1 MKWKILGFGC
11 NSTRLMGWFHALLLL
26 FGLIALLFSARI
38 AWCFLFES
46 HNNFGR
52 RRSTDPGRGSTN
64 KYTNAF
70 NTLAVLGS
78 GGHTTEMLHLIKYI
92 MNDDSND
99 KIILKS
105 IRYVVADTDK
115 TSKAQALAA
124 HVDLL
129 DGFLSFLTLHH
140 RRICRSF
147 HPSIQFD
154 EAEKLDNHSS
164 HHFSQLFMRC
174 FILSLLYSKH
184 LLTL

>member
-124 HVDLL
+124 HENLPVIP
-129 DGFLSFLTLHH
+129 SFDTIRRSREVGQSFFSSFFTTLHALFH
-140 RRICRSF
+140 SF
-147 HPSIQFD
+147 FVVFKASPD
-154 EAEKLDNHSS
+154 LVS
-164 HHFSQLFMRC
+164 H
-174 FILSLLYSKH
+174 
-184 LLTL
+184 LTI